1 MNFTTIIQD
10 FTSVYKEQPF
20 MLHLEQTKDTKWM
33 DCTQIIGTDCYIDDE
48 AQSEIRQMMETLPA
62 PHTGIH
68 WFDNGNYHYMSKL
81 WTDCIQESF
90 NLVIFDHH
98 PDMQPPRFQG
108 ILSCGGWVKEVL
120 DKNPLVQKVLLIG
133 VKDSLIQDL
142 KNDPSA
148 EFEKYQDRVV
158 FITENQIQED
168 SFLVAERALSEINSF
183 PAAPLYVSIDKDAL
197 CPADASTNWDQG
209 SLTYTQ
215 LEETLL
221 VFFKNLRILGVDICG
236 ERAMNCDFSEAGD
249 ADLLNNDLNQ
259 KLYTLLSHAFQEQ

>member
-1 MNFTTIIQD
+1 
-10 FTSVYKEQPF
+10 

-48 AQSEIRQMMETLPA
+48 AQTQIRKMMESVPSM
-62 PHTGIH
+62 GIH
-68 WFDNGNYHYMSKL
+68 FFDNGNYHYMSKL
-81 WTDCIQESF
+81 WTDRVQQPF

-98 PDMQPPRFQG
+98 PDMQPPRFEG

-120 DKNPLVQKVLLIG
+120 DKNELVRKVLLIG
-133 VKDSLIQDL
+133 VKDQLIEDL
-142 KNDPSA
+142 KQDSSA
-148 EFEKYQDRVV
+148 EFEKYQDRVI
-158 FITENQIQED
+158 FITEKQIQKEG
-168 SFLVAERALSEINSF
+168 FLVAEKTLAEINRF
-183 PAAPLYVSIDKDAL
+183 PATPIYISIDKDAL

-221 VFFKNLRILGVDICG
+221 VLFKNHKILGVDICG

-249 ADLLNNDLNQ
+249 ADILNSNLNQ
-259 KLYTLLSHAFQEQ
+259 KLHTLLSNAFQNQ